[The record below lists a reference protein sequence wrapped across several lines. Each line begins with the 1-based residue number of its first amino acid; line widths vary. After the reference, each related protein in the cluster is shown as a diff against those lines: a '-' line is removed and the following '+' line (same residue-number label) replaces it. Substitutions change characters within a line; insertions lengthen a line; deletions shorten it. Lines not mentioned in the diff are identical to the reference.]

1 MGDLAFLSA
10 ALAQIKAQDLYRQLR
25 TIHGAQAPRVQ
36 VDGQTVVLLSSNNY
50 LGLAEH
56 PALRE
61 AAVQALERYG
71 NGAGASRSIAGTM
84 EPHRELEERIARF
97 KGCEAALLLSTGY
110 LANLGLLTTLVEEG
124 DLIVSDEL
132 NHASVVDGCRL
143 SRAEVWVYRHRD
155 MDHLEAL
162 LKRSAHRRRLIVTD
176 GVFSMEGDIAPLPAI
191 RALADQY
198 GALVMVDDA
207 HATGVLGTG
216 GRGTGEYFDL
226 MGQIEVQMGTLGKA
240 LGGFG
245 AYIAGSKALIDY
257 LINCCRTFL
266 YTTAPPPAIAAMAL
280 AALEIVEGEPQRRAR
295 LWENTAY
302 FKEGLEKLGFDTG
315 MSETP
320 ILPVIIGANTLT
332 MEADR
337 LLMERGVFAQGI
349 RPPTVPPQGS
359 RLRATL
365 MATHT
370 KEDLDDALNA
380 FRAVGEGL
388 GLIEEEGCPGRVG

>member
-10 ALAQIKAQDLYRQLR
+10 ALKEIRAQDLYRQLR

-36 VDGQTVVLLSSNNY
+36 VDGREVVLLSSNNY

-56 PALRE
+56 PALRD

-71 NGAGASRSIAGTM
+71 CGAGASRSIAGTT

-97 KGCEAALLLSTGY
+97 KVCEAALLLSTGY
-110 LANLGLLTTLVEEG
+110 MANMGLLTTLVEEG

-143 SRAEVWVYRHRD
+143 SRAEVWIYRHRD

-162 LKRSAHRRRLIVTD
+162 LKRSDHRRRLIVTD
-176 GVFSMEGDIAPLPAI
+176 GVFSMEGDIAPLPTI

-207 HATGVLGTG
+207 HATGVLGAG

-226 MGQIEVQMGTLGKA
+226 MGQIEIQMGTLGKA

-245 AYIAGSKALIDY
+245 AYIAGSRDLIDY
-257 LINCCRTFL
+257 LINRCRTFL
-266 YTTAPPPAIAAMAL
+266 YTTALPPAIAAMAL

-302 FKEGLEKLGFDTG
+302 FKGGLEKLGFDTG

-320 ILPVIIGANTLT
+320 ICPVLIGDNALT

-337 LLMERGVFAQGI
+337 LLMKRGIFAQGI

-370 KEDLDDALNA
+370 KEDLNDALDA
-380 FRAVGEGL
+380 FQSVGQEL
-388 GLIEEEGCPGRVG
+388 GLI

>member
-1 MGDLAFLSA
+1 MGDLAFLST
-10 ALAQIKAQDLYRQLR
+10 ALAQIKAKDLYRQLR
-25 TIHGAQAPRVQ
+25 VIHGAQAPRVQ
-36 VDGQTVVLLSSNNY
+36 VDGREVVLLSSNNY

-97 KGCEAALLLSTGY
+97 KGCEAALLLNTGY
-110 LANLGLLTTLVEEG
+110 MANMGLLTTLVEEG

-155 MDHLEAL
+155 MDHLESL
-162 LKRSAHRRRLIVTD
+162 LKRSDHRRRLVVTD

-207 HATGVLGTG
+207 HATGVLGAG
-216 GRGTGEYFDL
+216 GRGTAEYFDL
-226 MGQIEVQMGTLGKA
+226 MGQIEIQMGTLGKA

-245 AYIAGSKALIDY
+245 AYIAGSRDLIDY
-257 LINCCRTFL
+257 VINCCRTFL
-266 YTTAPPPAIAAMAL
+266 YTTALPPAIAAMAL
-280 AALEIVEGEPQRRAR
+280 AALEIVEEEPQRRR
-295 LWENTAY
+295 WLWENTAY
-302 FKEGLEKLGFDTG
+302 FKEGLKKLGFDTG

-320 ILPVIIGANTLT
+320 ILPVIIGDNALT

-337 LLMERGVFAQGI
+337 LLMERGIFAQGI

-359 RLRATL
+359 RLRTTL

-370 KEDLDDALNA
+370 KGDLDDALDA
-380 FRAVGEGL
+380 FQQVEQEL
-388 GLIEEEGCPGRVG
+388 GLSEEEGCPGRGG